1 MGKTLTMGETLMR
14 RGLVLTM
21 VLVTAAAAQ
30 QERAIGN
37 FAGVGTR
44 SMAMGGA
51 YVGVADDFTAV
62 FWNPA
67 GLAQIRQREVYVSL
81 NRHGFDNDASVG
93 GISATAQVNNTQ
105 FGSLGF
111 VLPGPV
117 ARGSFVLAAGVNR
130 VSDFD
135 WGLEV
140 RGRLDSLDIKDRF
153 RHEGGLTATTLA
165 AAVDVSPSVSMGL
178 AVNIVSGEDEAS
190 NEYISVDSDDY
201 FLERRF
207 VYREQFN
214 DNYQRAFTATLGAM
228 VRSPRDNPRLR
239 LGLAVTTGATHEIS
253 YTYLAPP
260 DTAFSSVEMD
270 PEEGGGV
277 FTAASEKSRGRY
289 KLSLP
294 LSLGIGG
301 SYRPLPQLLLA
312 VGFHATEWSQTEY
325 NGTDAAQLRTNA
337 NFERQYDDVI
347 RWHLGAEYQLPQVG
361 VDLRAGMYSDP
372 LPFIGPRDPERAV
385 DEQTNPLVS
394 AVQDRTFLTAG
405 AGFFLEETVRC
416 DLTFVRGSYEQVEGE
431 GASRLREEATL
442 QRVLLGVSYRF

>member
-1 MGKTLTMGETLMR
+1 MR
-14 RGLVLTM
+14 RGLVLMM

-30 QERAIGN
+30 EERAIGN
-37 FAGVGTR
+37 FAGVGNR

-67 GLAQIRQREVYVSL
+67 GLAQIRQRELYVSL
-81 NRHGFDNDASVG
+81 NRHSFENDASVG
-93 GISATAQVNNTQ
+93 GVSATAQVKNTQ

-111 VLPGPV
+111 VLPWPV
-117 ARGSFVLAAGVNR
+117 ARGSFVLAAGINR

-140 RGRLDSLDIKDRF
+140 RGRLDSLDIEDRF
-153 RHEGGLTATTLA
+153 RHEGNLTTTSLA

-178 AVNIVSGEDEAS
+178 AINIVSGEDEVS
-190 NEYISVDSDDY
+190 NEFISVDSDDY
-201 FLERRF
+201 FFERRF
-207 VYREQFN
+207 VDREQFN
-214 DNYQRAFTATLGAM
+214 DDYERAFTATLGAM
-228 VRSPRDNPRLR
+228 VRAPRDNPRLR

-260 DTAFSSVEMD
+260 DTAFSIVELD
-270 PEEGGGV
+270 DGSV
-277 FTAASEKSRGRY
+277 FTAASEKTRGQY

-312 VGFHATEWSQTEY
+312 VGLRATEWSQTEY
-325 NGTDAAQLRTNA
+325 TDTDAAQLRTNA
-337 NFERQYDDVI
+337 DFERQYDDVI
-347 RWHLGAEYQLPQVG
+347 QWHLGAEYQLPQVG

-394 AVQDRTFLTAG
+394 AVQDRTYLTAG
-405 AGFFLEETVRC
+405 VGLFLEETVRC
-416 DLTFVRGSYEQVEGE
+416 DLTFIRGSYEQVEGA